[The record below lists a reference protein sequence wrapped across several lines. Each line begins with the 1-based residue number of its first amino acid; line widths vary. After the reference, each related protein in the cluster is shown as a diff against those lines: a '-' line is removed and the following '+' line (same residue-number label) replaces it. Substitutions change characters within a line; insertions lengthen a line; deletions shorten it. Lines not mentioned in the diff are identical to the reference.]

1 MQQKIALLLIDV
13 QLGFYDSSWGNR
25 NNPQAEENIKK
36 LLLAFRDM
44 KKPVFHVQH
53 LSLNLNSPL
62 AAYQTGVEFMDFAKP
77 VLGERIFQ
85 KNVNSAFIGTQL
97 EEKLHESGIDI
108 IVIAGIS
115 TDHCVST
122 STRMAS
128 NLGFDTYVI
137 ADATIA
143 FGRKGYNG
151 TNYSADIVHEISLA
165 SLHNEFSTV
174 INTNDFLKLLSS
186 ALDVTNS

>member
-1 MQQKIALLLIDV
+1 MPQNISLLLIDV
-13 QLGFYDSSWGNR
+13 QCGFHDSYWGKR
-25 NNPQAEENIKK
+25 NNEEAEDNIKK
-36 LLLAFRDM
+36 LLFTFR
-44 KKPVFHVQH
+44 KNNKPVFHVQH
-53 LSLNLNSPL
+53 LSLTLNSPL
-62 AAYQTGVEFMDFAKP
+62 APNHPGVEFMDFAKP
-77 VLGERIFQ
+77 ILGERIFQ

-97 EEKLHESGIDI
+97 EEVLRNNGINT

-128 NLGFDTYVI
+128 NLGFNTYVI

-143 FGRKGYNG
+143 YERMGFDGIR
-151 TNYSADIVHEISLA
+151 YSADAVHAISLA

-174 INTNDFLKLLSS
+174 TDTNSIMKLL
-186 ALDVTNS
+186 NSN